1 MNSQI
6 EAWLKAY
13 YKHEEGTALNP
24 GNMGD
29 SKKFARELGMLL
41 YHLKRLDQAG
51 APGPSFENAFA
62 GSELSFFEA
71 EFADLLANFKELVP
85 SDLLVIEFDKV
96 VNRAT
101 EAKTD
106 WLHGDFWP
114 ENILVKDGKIQQVR
128 GFDKAVVGNPSAD
141 LAIAWSLFDVKERK
155 VFFSA
160 AEASQQS
167 IDEARLYALRHAL
180 KNYHSED
187 IDQLIMSRDSLTEV
201 LKDYGFT
208 GDEDLR
214 Q

>member
-1 MNSQI
+1 MNPQI

-13 YKHEEGTALNP
+13 YDKEEGQPLNP

-41 YHLKRLDQAG
+41 YHLKRLDKTG
-51 APGPSFENAFA
+51 AAGPSFENSFA

-71 EFADLLANFKELVP
+71 EFADLLANNDKLVP
-85 SDLLVIEFDKV
+85 SDRLVVEFDKV
-96 VNRAT
+96 VKRAA
-101 EAKTD
+101 EPKAS

-114 ENILVKDGKIQQVR
+114 ENILVKEGKIQAIK
-128 GFDKAVVGNPSAD
+128 GFEKAVVGNPAAD
-141 LAIAWSLFDVKERK
+141 LALAWSLFDAKERK
-155 VFFSA
+155 LFFSA
-160 AEASQQS
+160 AEASPQE

-180 KNYHSED
+180 KNYQSDD

-208 GDEDLR
+208 GDEELR